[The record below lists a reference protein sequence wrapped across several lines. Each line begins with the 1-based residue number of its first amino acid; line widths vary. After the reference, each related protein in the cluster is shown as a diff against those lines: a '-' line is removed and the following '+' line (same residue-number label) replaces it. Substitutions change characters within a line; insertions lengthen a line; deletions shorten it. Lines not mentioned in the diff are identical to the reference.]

1 MKNSFN
7 ELKLRLRKPQGIALA
22 LGGGGSK
29 GSAHIGVLRVLER
42 ENIRIEALAGS
53 SIGGLVAAVYAVGKN
68 PAEIEQR
75 MSALQNGNLFRIG
88 SKAPNALMGLDGIAK
103 ALKEIL
109 GDRRFEDIDIPLALT
124 ALDLITSQEV
134 VLREGRL
141 IDAVVAT
148 IAIPGV
154 FPAQK
159 MNGYELVD
167 GGMSN
172 PVPVAVARSLA
183 PHLPVV
189 ASVLSQPVLA
199 VPSRNGNSTKQNGL
213 GALPLPGP
221 LMRLRLGQSF
231 MAFMNALSVSGRV
244 QTELRIGLEKPD
256 VVIRPD
262 VEHVGLLDSVDVADL
277 ARRGEEAT
285 MKVIPDLRRS
295 LAQAR
300 WRARWFSL
308 LPRKAIRAS

>member
-1 MKNSFN
+1 MKNSFD
-7 ELKLRLRKPQGIALA
+7 EFRLRLRKPIGIALA
-22 LGGGGSK
+22 LGGGGSR

-42 ENIRIEALAGS
+42 ENIRIDALAGS
-53 SIGGLVAAVYAVGKN
+53 SIGGLIAAVYAVGN
-68 PAEIEQR
+68 NAAAIERR
-75 MSALQNGNLFRIG
+75 MSAMQTSQLLRIG
-88 SKAPNALMGLDGIAK
+88 SRSPNALMGLDGVAR
-103 ALKEIL
+103 ALEDIL
-109 GDRRFEDIDIPLALT
+109 GDRRFEDLDIPLALT
-124 ALDLITSQEV
+124 ALDLVTCQEV
-134 VLREGRL
+134 VLREGKL
-141 IDAVVAT
+141 LDAVLAT

-183 PHLPVV
+183 PRLPVV
-189 ASVLSQPVLA
+189 ASVLSQPLLS
-199 VPSRNGNSTKQNGL
+199 VPSANRVRQSGMS
-213 GALPLPGP
+213 ALPIPGP

-256 VVIRPD
+256 VIIRPD
-262 VEHVGLLDSVDVADL
+262 VEHVGLLDTVDVADL

-285 MKVIPDLRRS
+285 IKVLPDLHRMLR
-295 LAQAR
+295 
-300 WRARWFSL
+300 RARWFSV
-308 LPRKAIRAS
+308 LPRRAIRAS